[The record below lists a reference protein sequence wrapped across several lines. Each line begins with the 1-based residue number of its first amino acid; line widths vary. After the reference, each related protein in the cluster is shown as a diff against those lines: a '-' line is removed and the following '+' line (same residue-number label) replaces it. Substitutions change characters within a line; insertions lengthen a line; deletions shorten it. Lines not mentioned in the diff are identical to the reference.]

1 MVIKFARWA
10 FEKFKGVEDKL
21 GTQMRAVGE
30 VMSIGKTYKEAF
42 QKAIRSLETGR
53 YGLGHAK
60 DFDTLPKEELLRRL
74 ATPSSERHF
83 MMYEAIRKGATVE
96 EIFDITK
103 VKHYFIEQMKELVEE
118 EEAILAYK
126 GKMLPDDMLISA
138 KKNGFADKYLSQ
150 LLDISEEE
158 LYRTARSNCERFQPI
173 KVRCM
178 EELLYELCQAKFLV
192 PLYMDRPPLPKEGG
206 GMEFSQDTFI
216 GFRSLKMPNDESQV
230 VFPAFTDEVATMLWK
245 DAFQED
251 QPKQF
256 ATMQLPHLMVEVD
269 RGHAGLVINP
279 FGPVS
284 VYLPKELLSKVE
296 RSEVFEKRYVRPVV
310 LKQQEQATEE

>member
-1 MVIKFARWA
+1 MGRVKSMFKKNKAVAAADKERTLQQKEERKKIERDRRYTLLVEDFFESNRLQGVMVIGYLHGRVREGDTMYLYRQDQPVKEVHVLAIELGPR
-10 FEKFKGVEDKL
+10 EMVE
-21 GTQMRAVGE
+21 T
-30 VMSIGKTYKEAF
+30 
-42 QKAIRSLETGR
+42 
-53 YGLGHAK
+53 AK
-60 DFDTLPKEELLRRL
+60 DCQVGLCLDLDSTEDVSKY
-74 ATPSSERHF
+74 AVVSS
-83 MMYEAIRKGATVE
+83 IKP
-96 EIFDITK
+96 
-103 VKHYFIEQMKELVEE
+103 VEE
-118 EEAILAYK
+118 ERAALVIENPRLFGLMMEY
-126 GKMLPDDMLISA
+126 PR
-138 KKNGFADKYLSQ
+138 
-150 LLDISEEE
+150 
-158 LYRTARSNCERFQPI
+158 LYTNSVYMDA
-173 KVRCM
+173 
-178 EELLYELCQAKFLV
+178 LLYELCYAKFLV

>member
-1 MVIKFARWA
+1 MYLYRQDQPVKEVHVLAIELGPREMV
-10 FEKFKGVEDKL
+10 
-21 GTQMRAVGE
+21 
-30 VMSIGKTYKEAF
+30 
-42 QKAIRSLETGR
+42 ET
-53 YGLGHAK
+53 AK
-60 DFDTLPKEELLRRL
+60 DCQVGLCLDLDSTEDVSKY
-74 ATPSSERHF
+74 AVVSS
-83 MMYEAIRKGATVE
+83 IKP
-96 EIFDITK
+96 
-103 VKHYFIEQMKELVEE
+103 VEE
-118 EEAILAYK
+118 ERAALVIENPRLFGLMMEY
-126 GKMLPDDMLISA
+126 PR
-138 KKNGFADKYLSQ
+138 
-150 LLDISEEE
+150 
-158 LYRTARSNCERFQPI
+158 LYTNSVYMDA
-173 KVRCM
+173 
-178 EELLYELCQAKFLV
+178 LLYELCYAKFLV